1 MLALTTLNPPDPMR
15 LPLRLASI
23 AALCVPLVAWSARP
37 QPATRSV
44 YSSLDVRQC
53 RLVGAN
59 EETGSTLHQCRGV
72 AGYAIQVAEDD
83 ARMSVNV
90 VAPGGG
96 LHRLEFWSVAGPGF
110 STLGP
115 RAEWR
120 VRGEGARARPVALI
134 VRLEVSGEN
143 DRVTSNL
150 VVSRVSPRM
159 SCVTEVI
166 RPVPNA
172 NELARRAADRAPAR
186 PCLRR

>member
-1 MLALTTLNPPDPMR
+1 MR
-15 LPLRLASI
+15 LPYRLAAI
-23 AALCVPLVAWSARP
+23 AALCAPIVAWTASP

-53 RLVGAN
+53 RLIQADR
-59 EETGSTLHQCRGV
+59 ETGSTVHQCRGA
-72 AGYAIQVAEDD
+72 AGYGLQVADDD

-90 VAPGGG
+90 VAPGGA
-96 LHRLEFWSVAGPGF
+96 LHRLEFWTVAGSGF

-120 VRGEGARARPVALI
+120 MRGEGARARPIALI
-134 VRLEVSGEN
+134 VRLGVQDQEN
-143 DRVTSNL
+143 RVTSNL

-166 RPVPNA
+166 GPVANA
-172 NELARRAADRAPAR
+172 NELARRAADRAPTRA
-186 PCLRR
+186 CLRR

>member
-1 MLALTTLNPPDPMR
+1 MR
-15 LPLRLASI
+15 LPSQLMAI
-23 AALCVPLVAWSARP
+23 AALCVPVVAWTARP

-44 YSSLDVRQC
+44 YSSLDVQTC

-59 EETGSTLHQCRGV
+59 EESGSTLHQCRGV
-72 AGYAIQVAEDD
+72 AGYAIQVADD
-83 ARMSVNV
+83 DDRMSVNV

-96 LHRLEFWSVAGPGF
+96 LHRLELWSVAGSGF

-120 VRGEGARARPVALI
+120 VRGEGTRARPVALI
-134 VRLEVSGEN
+134 VRLGVQDEN
-143 DRVTSNL
+143 NRVASNL

-166 RPVPNA
+166 RPVANA

-186 PCLRR
+186 PCLRRE